1 MAIEFFTKEGK
12 GFEPKVSI
20 RRQGQIGFNQGS
32 VKRFSIEHGQNVLLG
47 YDRDKK
53 MVALRITDESEK
65 GAKKIIVKG
74 TNGSISA
81 KTFLDY
87 FGIPHAKTKAYPL
100 EKDEENNYLFFCLEP
115 EKTSPGSKQIMA

>member
-12 GFEPKVSI
+12 GFIPKVSI
-20 RRQGQIGFNQGS
+20 RKQGQIGFNQGA

-53 MVALRITDESEK
+53 MVALRIAGESEK
-65 GAKKIIVKG
+65 GVKKIIVKG

-87 FGIPHAKTKAYPL
+87 FEIPHEKTKSYPL
-100 EKDEENNYLFFCLEP
+100 EKDEENNYLFFYIGAGGDLSGE
-115 EKTSPGSKQIMA
+115 